1 MNMNKKNREV
11 EIVPFKSMTT
21 YEASRALGVTIRTV
35 QVWVEKG
42 LIRGWKTP
50 GGHRR
55 VNVAEVEKLVLER
68 RKKKLSYGGMNDFR
82 VLVIEDEP
90 DVCQL
95 YALMFRS
102 WDIPLEVQF
111 ASDGLQGLIKFGEFK
126 PDFTIVDMNIPLL
139 DGAQIIKSLQSTLS
153 VEASR
158 ICVISGMDHDLLNKS
173 GAIPQQVTLLG
184 KPIDFDILRQKIE
197 AVIAEVKSEI
207 RK

>member
-1 MNMNKKNREV
+1 M
-11 EIVPFKSMTT
+11 
-21 YEASRALGVTIRTV
+21 
-35 QVWVEKG
+35 
-42 LIRGWKTP
+42 
-50 GGHRR
+50 
-55 VNVAEVEKLVLER
+55 
-68 RKKKLSYGGMNDFR
+68 
-82 VLVIEDEP
+82 
-90 DVCQL
+90 
-95 YALMFRS
+95 
-102 WDIPLEVQF
+102 PLEFEF

-197 AVIAEVKSEI
+197 AVITDVKSEI